1 MRLFIAVTMESAI
14 KDKLC
19 AMAKSLAES
28 SLTGSFTRR
37 ENMHLTLAFI
47 GETTR
52 LSAVKAAVDSVQA
65 PPFALMIG
73 GAGRFRRNDGDIWWV
88 GARRDPTLT
97 GVQRQVVE
105 ALSSRGIAVDGKEF
119 TPHLTLGRRIHL
131 RPDFDRAAF
140 TASIPVMEMPVEK
153 ISLMKSEF
161 ANGRLKY
168 TEMYAKRLLP

>member
-1 MRLFIAVTMESAI
+1 MRLFIAVTLEREI

-37 ENMHLTLAFI
+37 ENMHLTLSFI
-47 GETTR
+47 GETSR
-52 LSAVKAAVDSVQA
+52 LSAVKAALDSIKAQ
-65 PPFALMIG
+65 PFSLMIG
-73 GAGRFRRNDGDIWWV
+73 GAGRFRRNDGDIWWA
-88 GARRDPTLT
+88 GARLDPTL
-97 GVQRQVVE
+97 VDIQRQLTAALRERGFGVE
-105 ALSSRGIAVDGKEF
+105 DKEF

-140 TASIPVMEMPVEK
+140 TASIPVMEMPVRK

-161 ANGRLKY
+161 AGGRLVY
-168 TEMYAKRLLP
+168 TEIYAKNL